1 MQAEK
6 KKFNISRILNIAMIV
21 LFMIVALNLVTTKSD
36 KLFEIIGYRSY
47 TVLSGS
53 MEPEFY
59 PGDMVITKHK
69 NKSDIKVDDI
79 VTYRDN
85 DGVIIT
91 HRIIEETPEGYIT
104 KGDNNNVEDAD
115 ILTEDNIIGE
125 VKFSIPKLGYV
136 MNFLSKPMVIAVE
149 MFLLAG
155 FILFYYKDDEECDGN
170 NELEGVAN
178 EENIK

>member
-1 MQAEK
+1 MEAEKVEK
-6 KKFNISRILNIAMIV
+6 KKFNISNILNIVVIGLFV
-21 LFMIVALNLVTTKSD
+21 LLSLNLMTTKSG
-36 KLFEIIGYRSY
+36 KLFELIGYRSY

-59 PGDMVITKHK
+59 PGDLVITKHK
-69 NKSDIKVDDI
+69 NKTDIQINDI

-115 ILTEDNIIGE
+115 ILTKENIIGE
-125 VKFSIPKLGYV
+125 VKFSIPKVGYI
-136 MNFLSKPMVIAVE
+136 MNFLSKPMVIAAE

-155 FILFYYKDDEECDGN
+155 LILFLNKD
-170 NELEGVAN
+170 
-178 EENIK
+178 

>member
-6 KKFNISRILNIAMIV
+6 IEKNKKHISKTLNIAIPI
-21 LFMIVALNLVTTKSD
+21 LFIILALNLMTTKSE

-69 NKSDIKVDDI
+69 NKIDININDI
-79 VTYRDN
+79 VTFRDK

-91 HRIIEETPEGYIT
+91 HRIVKETPKGYIT
-104 KGDNNNVEDAD
+104 KGDNNNVEDSEIITKND
-115 ILTEDNIIGE
+115 IIGK
-125 VKFSIPKLGYV
+125 VQFSIPKIGYV
-136 MNFLSKPMVIAVE
+136 MDFLSKPMVISAE
-149 MFLLAG
+149 MILLAG
-155 FILFYYKDDEECDGN
+155 FIFFYYKD
-170 NELEGVAN
+170 
-178 EENIK
+178 